1 MNMIEQLFND
11 FGSKH
16 LEEAK
21 KNGVELGLQN
31 VFTPIYK
38 IEKATGFRFADHIN
52 KNTKSIGILYNYEF
66 LYYFVKELQDDYIN
80 NIKFT
85 FFYDCE
91 FDYKQVKNCIFFS
104 GKKLNIEMVYIENIK
119 DLDKVMVGK
128 KFDIVYSNPP
138 YSTKLYVDI
147 DIKIL
152 NSILKIANETIFI
165 MPSMTYIMKYFNH
178 DSIKSLKQ
186 EFYQNVNNY
195 LTSFIIINNDV
206 FCGDCA
212 TDQNLCITKFDKNKS
227 TPKIKYYD
235 AIANVSKT
243 LNSINELTHY
253 SSFDNKS
260 CNTLLQMKEKID
272 SWLLKQET
280 FADHF
285 LGSCLQVAEKIEK
298 GKIKI
303 DLRNTFWMT
312 GANGGGTIYKNN
324 DGSLNKNFG
333 IINAGTK
340 EHFENNILFKKDVKT
355 LKELGKNRM
364 LFFGNTDKEITQN
377 WNFAVFSPIV
387 KLIFFYYRS
396 SRCWNWNIIP
406 WFNTNKSFID
416 LCKEINF
423 SNEEIEFIKDFFKD
437 IKPISWE

>member
-1 MNMIEQLFND
+1 
-11 FGSKH
+11 
-16 LEEAK
+16 
-21 KNGVELGLQN
+21 
-31 VFTPIYK
+31 
-38 IEKATGFRFADHIN
+38 
-52 KNTKSIGILYNYEF
+52 
-66 LYYFVKELQDDYIN
+66 
-80 NIKFT
+80 
-85 FFYDCE
+85 
-91 FDYKQVKNCIFFS
+91 
-104 GKKLNIEMVYIENIK
+104 MVYIENIK

-298 GKIKI
+298 GKIEI
-303 DLRNTFWMT
+303 DLNSTFWMT

-364 LFFGNTDKEITQN
+364 LFFGNTNNEITQN

-396 SRCWNWNIIP
+396 SRCWNWSIIP

-437 IKPISWE
+437 IKPISWD